1 MTQDTRQMIGRTHHE
16 SDRRYAPIAA
26 GPKGQPNVIYVVLDD
41 VGYADL
47 GCFGSDIDTRNFD
60 SLADNGLRYA
70 NFHTTTLCS
79 PTRACLLTG
88 RNHHS
93 VGMRYIAN
101 ADMGWP
107 SGRGAIDHKAGTLA
121 EMLRMQG
128 FATYA
133 VGKWHLAPTEQANAA
148 GPFDQWPLGRGF
160 DRFYGFMNGGTDQ
173 YYPELFEDNHPT
185 RPPKSPEE
193 GYHLSDDLADRA
205 VRFMSDKMAIWPDKP
220 FFLYLCYGAGH
231 FPHHAPAAAME
242 KYRGAFAH
250 GWDEERERRLAK
262 QKRMGLVPADTA
274 LPDPN
279 PGVRPWADLSQEER
293 AVSERMQEAYAAF
306 LDHTDKSFGRV
317 LDFLDRTGQR
327 ENTIIVLISDN
338 GASVDCDPDG
348 TTNVLR
354 WFNRISDDYEVS
366 AQEIDQIGGPR
377 SFGNYP
383 WGWAQA
389 SNTPLKLYK
398 SFTHGGGVRD
408 PMIFS
413 WPAGIEAAGG
423 IRSQFTHATDITPTV
438 LELCGYTAPEVIS
451 GVPQMP
457 VHGES
462 FAYSF
467 LEPGAETLKKTQYF
481 EMYGHRSIWH
491 QGWKAVTCHKAGTDF
506 ESEAWELYHLD
517 EDFSETRDLA
527 AEMPG
532 KLTELKERW
541 WAEAGRYG
549 VEPLD
554 DSDVLFK
561 PAYRPGAPRWR
572 ASYTFHPPL
581 SPIPPETAPLTQD
594 RPHSI
599 TVTVERD
606 SPDQDGTLVCFGSCH
621 GGYGLDIIENRLVY
635 VYNAAGTGV
644 TRLVSDREVPLGR
657 STLTFEFDKTGS
669 LQGRGRLL
677 IDGVAAG
684 ACDFPRTLLRLSLAP
699 LKFGASHPEPV
710 DPDRR
715 DAPAF
720 RGRLLRVDYAL
731 GADSGLMPDTLD
743 ID

>member
-1 MTQDTRQMIGRTHHE
+1 MTQDPQPLIGRTHHE
-16 SDRRYAPIAA
+16 STRAYAPIPT
-26 GPKGQPNVIYVVLDD
+26 GPAGQPNVIYVVLDD

-47 GCFGSDIDTRNFD
+47 GCFGSSIDTRNFD
-60 SLADNGLRYA
+60 SLADRGLRYS

-93 VGMRYIAN
+93 VGMRYLAN

-128 FATYA
+128 YATYA

-173 YYPELFEDNHPT
+173 YYPELFEDNHSAT
-185 RPPKSPEE
+185 PPASPEE
-193 GYHLSDDLADRA
+193 GYHLSDDLADKA

-231 FPHHAPAAAME
+231 FPHQAPKEAME
-242 KYRGAFAH
+242 RYRGAFTH
-250 GWDEERERRLAK
+250 GWDEERTLRLAK
-262 QKRMGLVPADTA
+262 QKATGLVPEGTE
-274 LPDPN
+274 LPPAN
-279 PGVRPWADLSQEER
+279 PGVRAWEELSAEER
-293 AVSERMQEAYAAF
+293 EVAERMQEAYAGF

-327 ENTIIVLISDN
+327 DNTIIVLISDN
-338 GASVDCDPDG
+338 GASIDCDPDG

-354 WFNRISDDYEVS
+354 WFKKIPDDYAVS
-366 AQEIDQIGGPR
+366 AQQLEDIGGPR

-408 PMIFS
+408 PMIVS
-413 WPAGIEAAGG
+413 WPAGMEQQGEV
-423 IRSQFTHATDITPTV
+423 RSQFTHATDITPTV
-438 LELCGYTAPEVIS
+438 LEICGMQAPETIK

-467 LEPGAETLKKTQYF
+467 DAPDAETRKTTQYF

-491 QGWKAVTCHKAGTDF
+491 QGWKAVTRHESGTDF
-506 ESEAWELYHLD
+506 ETEAWELYHLD
-517 EDFSETRDLA
+517 EDFSETRDLSE
-527 AEMPG
+527 EMPA

-549 VEPLD
+549 VMPLD
-554 DSDVLFK
+554 DSDVLFR
-561 PAYRPGAPRWR
+561 PPYRPGAPRWR
-572 ASYTFHPPL
+572 TAYSFYPPI
-581 SPIPPETAPLTQD
+581 STIPPEAAPMTQD
-594 RPHSI
+594 CSHRI

-606 SPDQDGTLVCFGSCH
+606 RPDMEGALVCFGNCH
-621 GGYGLDIIENRLVY
+621 GGYALDICDNRLVY
-635 VYNAAGTGV
+635 VYNAAGTQV
-644 TRLVSDREVPLGR
+644 VRLVSDRELPMGR
-657 STLTFEFDKTGS
+657 SELCFEFEKTGT
-669 LQGRGRLL
+669 LEGRGRLL
-677 IDGVAAG
+677 IDGEEAG
-684 ACDFPRTLLRLSLAP
+684 ACLFPKTLLRLSLSP
-699 LKFGASHPEPV
+699 LRFGSSHPEPV
-710 DPDRR
+710 DPAQRKRPD
-715 DAPAF
+715 F
-720 RGRLLRVDYAL
+720 QGRLLQVDYAL
-731 GADSGLMPDTLD
+731 GDDGGLKPDTLD
-743 ID
+743 VD